1 VATINKPFTTKNDV
15 EASGVLKSLNSAAN
29 EGGEIQLALPSSGST
44 LSGPIVID
52 VYQDKFR
59 IFDSVSLKGAYIDL
73 TAAGATVGS
82 NLLAGGGGGA
92 TTLDGLTDVAI
103 STPPTGAFLRYSGT
117 EWVDSDQTITL
128 GGNFTTSG
136 AFAITLTATATTS
149 LTLPTTGTLAT
160 LDGNE
165 TFTNKT
171 LTSPV
176 LNTPSLTLS
185 TTSSTD
191 DGRLSWDT
199 TYHHSLIGDGT
210 NSRVVSTL
218 PGYAIAAKTSGSP
231 YTLLAADANTIIRIN
246 TAGAYTVNIP
256 TNSTAYTIG
265 TQIHFVQTGNG
276 QVTIQALT
284 SGTTTIISTGATT
297 TAPKLRTTNSMATA
311 IKLDTETWIV
321 TGDVV

>member
-1 VATINKPFTTKNDV
+1 VATTNRSFRTTGSITAGTDI
-15 EASGVLKSLNSAAN
+15 EATGVLKSNQSQTN
-29 EGGEIQLALPSSGST
+29 EGGEIQLSLPSSGST
-44 LSGPIVID
+44 LSGPVVID

-59 IFDSVSLKGAYIDL
+59 IFDSVSLKGAFIDL

-103 STPPTGAFLRYSGT
+103 TSPATGAFLRYSGT
-117 EWVDSDQTITL
+117 EWVDSDQTLTL
-128 GGNFTTSG
+128 SGNTTIGSSTHTV
-136 AFAITLTATATTS
+136 AFVTS
-149 LTLPTTGTLAT
+149 ANTSVTLPTTGTLTT
-160 LDGNE
+160 LDGTE

-185 TTSSTD
+185 TTSNTA

-231 YTLLAADANTIIRIN
+231 YTLVAGDAN
-246 TAGAYTVNIP
+246 
-256 TNSTAYTIG
+256 
-265 TQIHFVQTGNG
+265 HE
-276 QVTIQALT
+276 AL
-284 SGTTTIISTGATT
+284 G
-297 TAPKLRTTNSMATA
+297 
-311 IKLDTETWIV
+311 
-321 TGDVV
+321 

>member
-1 VATINKPFTTKNDV
+1 MATTNRDFRVKNGIVVEGSTATVNGNSVLTTASSLDSLGDV
-15 EASGVLKSLNSAAN
+15 VITSATTDQVLKFNGTNWINS
-29 EGGEIQLALPSSGST
+29 T
-44 LSGPIVID
+44 D
-52 VYQDKFR
+52 
-59 IFDSVSLKGAYIDL
+59 
-73 TAAGATVGS
+73 AT
-82 NLLAGGGGGA
+82 GGGGGD
-92 TTLDGLTDVAI
+92 LDGLSDVTITSPA
-103 STPPTGAFLRYSGT
+103 TGAFLRYSGT
-117 EWVDSDQTITL
+117 AWVDSDQTITL

-136 AFAITLTATATTS
+136 AFATTLTTTATTS
-149 LTLPTTGTLAT
+149 VTLPTTGTLAT
-160 LDGNE
+160 LDGSE

-176 LNTPSLTLS
+176 VNTPSLTLS
-185 TTSSTD
+185 TTSNTA

-284 SGTTTIISTGATT
+284 GGTTTIISTGATT